1 MAFENSLR
9 LQLHQLRPC
18 DAIRLKRVGRLY
30 YTTYPQIWPQ
40 LWASR
45 SNLASKENILAKE
58 CNLALSDKENYA

>member
-9 LQLHQLRPC
+9 LQVHQLRHC

-45 SNLASKENILAKE
+45 SNLASKENILAGHRE
-58 CNLALSDKENYA
+58 QFGSLG